1 MERTIEDIEEDLWDY
16 LDDAKEY
23 LHNDEFEKDNA
34 DMHYLSG
41 KVEGLEEAIA
51 VVKNLED
58 IKDIYKDNEKD

>member
-1 MERTIEDIEEDLWDY
+1 MERSVENIEEDLWDY

-23 LHNDEFEKDNA
+23 LHSNEFEKDEF

-51 VVKNLED
+51 VVQNVDEVGK
-58 IKDIYKDNEKD
+58 IYEE